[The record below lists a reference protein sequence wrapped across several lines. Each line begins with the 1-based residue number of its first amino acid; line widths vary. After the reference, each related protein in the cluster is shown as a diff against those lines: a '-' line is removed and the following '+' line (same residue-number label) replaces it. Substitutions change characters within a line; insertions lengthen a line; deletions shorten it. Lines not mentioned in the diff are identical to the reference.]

1 MELKQSDHNLT
12 TAYIRTDNAGCY
24 KGTDTLLA
32 VKQVYKLTGVFI
44 RRFDFSDAQSGKS
57 PCDQMAAVIK
67 ANIRRFINEK
77 NDCVTSS
84 EFVNAAKS
92 IKYLTVMACRLAQ
105 SAIPMKKRWAGVQN
119 FNNIEYELVPHKT
132 NDRRKTDEEIKVIVW
147 RAFNIG
153 DGKTFCWSKLNASG
167 SDIVRI
173 ETSVRE
179 DNSEWRGDTL
189 EGGTDI
195 CSF

>member
-1 MELKQSDHNLT
+1 MELKQRDRNLT
-12 TAYIRTDNAGCY
+12 MAYIRTDNAGCY

-32 VKQVYKLTGVFI
+32 VKQIYKLTGVFI
-44 RRFDFSDAQSGKS
+44 RRFDFSDAQLGKG
-57 PCDQMAAVIK
+57 PCDRMAAVIK

-92 IKYLTVMACRLAQ
+92 TKYITVMACRLAQ
-105 SAIPMKKRWAGVQN
+105 SAVPTKKRWSGIQN
-119 FNNIEYELVPHKT
+119 FNNIEYELVPNKN
-132 NDRRKTDEEIKVIVW
+132 NDERKTDEEIKVIVW
-147 RAFNIG
+147 RAFDIG
-153 DGKTFCWSKLNASG
+153 VGKTFWWSKLNASG

-179 DNSEWRGDTL
+179 DNLEWRGEIRE
-189 EGGTDI
+189 EGIDV
-195 CSF
+195 